1 MSIDLRL
8 PGYDALRLLG
18 SGQYGDVYLVRR
30 QSDGSVFAAKQ
41 TRAGAS
47 ADVLRCAA
55 QEAQILQTLEH
66 PNIVQCHDVVND
78 GCRLVIVMEYASGGD
93 LDSYLRSYMDRN
105 KQIPEDEIM
114 RIAIQLT
121 MALAYLHDQHI
132 LHRKKIVAIGKNY
145 EAHAREMG
153 AASAPKDP
161 KIVAIGKNYEAHARE
176 MGAASAPKD
185 PVIFLKPTSSYV
197 QNGGAVLLPPGIGA
211 VHHEVELGVVIGKG
225 GRDIPE
231 RSSMDHVAGYVLAID
246 MTARDLQDKAKRAGL
261 PWTQAKG
268 FDTFTPVSDFIPKS
282 AVRDPHDLTIW
293 LKVGDALRQ
302 RGNTGDMVHKIPFL
316 ISHRGNTGDMVHK
329 IPFLISHVSRIM
341 TLEEGDVI
349 ITGTPEGVG
358 PVPANSVMTAG
369 IEGLIDISFP
379 VKERVYAD
387 N

>member
-55 QEAQILQTLEH
+55 QEAQILQTLKH

-114 RIAIQLT
+114 RIAIQLM

-132 LHRKKIVAIGKNY
+132 LHRKKV
-145 EAHAREMG
+145 
-153 AASAPKDP
+153 
-161 KIVAIGKNYEAHARE
+161 VAIGKNYEAHARE

-302 RGNTGDMVHKIPFL
+302 
-316 ISHRGNTGDMVHK
+316 HRLDAQRRSV
-329 IPFLISHVSRIM
+329 VS
-341 TLEEGDVI
+341 
-349 ITGTPEGVG
+349 
-358 PVPANSVMTAG
+358 
-369 IEGLIDISFP
+369 
-379 VKERVYAD
+379 
-387 N
+387 

>member
-1 MSIDLRL
+1 MS
-8 PGYDALRLLG
+8 A
-18 SGQYGDVYLVRR
+18 
-30 QSDGSVFAAKQ
+30 
-41 TRAGAS
+41 
-47 ADVLRCAA
+47 AA
-55 QEAQILQTLEH
+55 QGRKLL
-66 PNIVQCHDVVND
+66 
-78 GCRLVIVMEYASGGD
+78 
-93 LDSYLRSYMDRN
+93 
-105 KQIPEDEIM
+105 
-114 RIAIQLT
+114 
-121 MALAYLHDQHI
+121 AL
-132 LHRKKIVAIGKNY
+132 GK
-145 EAHAREMG
+145 
-153 AASAPKDP
+153 

-197 QNGGAVLLPPGIGA
+197 QNGGEVLLPPGIGA

-225 GRDIPE
+225 GRDISE

-268 FDTFTPVSDFIPKS
+268 FDTFTPISNFIPKS

-293 LKVGDALRQ
+293 LKVDDTLRQ
-302 RGNTGDMVHKIPFL
+302 RGHTGDMVHKL
-316 ISHRGNTGDMVHK
+316 
-329 IPFLISHVSRIM
+329 PFLISHVSRIM

-369 IEGLIDISFP
+369 IDGLIDVSFP
-379 VKERVYAD
+379 VKERVYEE